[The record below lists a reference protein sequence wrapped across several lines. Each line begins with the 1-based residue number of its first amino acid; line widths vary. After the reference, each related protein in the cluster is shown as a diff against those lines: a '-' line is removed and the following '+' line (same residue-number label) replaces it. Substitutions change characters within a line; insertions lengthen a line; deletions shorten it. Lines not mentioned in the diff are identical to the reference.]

1 MTDRVYRVLMRPRRI
16 QSVLIG
22 LQSER
27 KGLQLSML
35 PEAIRYDRDK
45 VMTSPS
51 DPMTE
56 YAARLDEIDR
66 KLADLQE
73 SYLRAQD
80 YVVAITDKLIEQN
93 EKDGPEQAKAIKLR
107 FLSGMSFSDIAR
119 AMHVSDST
127 MFRRYRQGLSR
138 LNDIMTNFD
147 SD

>member
-1 MTDRVYRVLMRPRRI
+1 MTDRVYRALMRPRRI

-27 KGLQLSML
+27 EGLQLSML

-93 EKDGPEQAKAIKLR
+93 EKDGPEQAMAIKLR